1 MLDYVSDE
9 TLAQLLAAADLAVL
23 PYTHSD
29 AQSAV
34 RAQFTGHG
42 IPLVVSN
49 VDAWAAALEGFFA
62 NTEAR
67 RTEYRALSNR
77 VRARCAPEA
86 VAEAH
91 GTVYRTLAR

>member
-1 MLDYVSDE
+1 MGALPDWVNGDWGWI
-9 TLAQLLAAADLAVL
+9 AD
-23 PYTHSD
+23 
-29 AQSAV
+29 
-34 RAQFTGHG
+34 
-42 IPLVVSN
+42 

-67 RTEYRALSNR
+67 RTEYRSLSNR

-91 GTVYRTLAR
+91 EAVYRTLVC